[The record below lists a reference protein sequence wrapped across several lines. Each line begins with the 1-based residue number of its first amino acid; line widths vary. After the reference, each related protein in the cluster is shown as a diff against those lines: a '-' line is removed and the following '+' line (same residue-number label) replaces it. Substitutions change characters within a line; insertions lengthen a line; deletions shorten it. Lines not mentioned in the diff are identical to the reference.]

1 MCFHGL
7 CLLWL
12 LERHLRYNV
21 INKMTISQMF
31 RDSVV
36 VLILVNVGAIE
47 QSFQIWTVLILTELL
62 KKFVVLEPW
71 ENFSHHVLR

>member
-1 MCFHGL
+1 LRFHGL

-21 INKMTISQMF
+21 IHKMTISQMF

-36 VLILVNVGAIE
+36 VLILVNVGAVK
-47 QSFQIWTVLILTELL
+47 QSFQIWTVLILTELF
-62 KKFVVLEPW
+62 KKFVVLEP
-71 ENFSHHVLR
+71 R